1 MKKILFIA
9 LMLLGTLFVSQKA
22 VAQASS
28 YTSLEWIVGI
38 PTGSLE
44 EHTSNV
50 SGRGMGFEYQQV
62 VAPNISVGFNFSY
75 SVFYE
80 DKPFGTYTNG
90 SATLSGYQ
98 FRYNNLF
105 PISVNGQYHFD
116 NGGKIVPYIGL
127 GVGAIYDLRNTDMG
141 LYTIEEE
148 NWQFLMAPDF
158 GLMFRISENTGV
170 RLHVKYDYAFKASGV
185 DSYGKVDVGLGF
197 TFM

>member
-1 MKKILFIA
+1 MKKILFITLA
-9 LMLLGTLFVSQKA
+9 LLGTLFVSQKA

-28 YTSLEWIVGI
+28 YTSIEWLVGI
-38 PTGSLE
+38 PTGALE

-50 SGRGMGFEYQQV
+50 SGRGAAFEYQQV
-62 VAPNISVGFNFSY
+62 VAPNISVGFNLAY

-80 DKPFGTYTNG
+80 DKPFGSYTSG
-90 SATLSGYQ
+90 SATLTGYQ
-98 FRYNNLF
+98 LRYNNLF
-105 PISVNGQYHFD
+105 PISVNAQYHFD
-116 NGGKIVPYIGL
+116 TGGPIVPYVGL

-148 NWQFLMAPDF
+148 NWQFLMTPDL
-158 GLMFRISENTGV
+158 GLMFKLSESVGM

-185 DSYGKVDVGLGF
+185 DPYGYVSVGLGF